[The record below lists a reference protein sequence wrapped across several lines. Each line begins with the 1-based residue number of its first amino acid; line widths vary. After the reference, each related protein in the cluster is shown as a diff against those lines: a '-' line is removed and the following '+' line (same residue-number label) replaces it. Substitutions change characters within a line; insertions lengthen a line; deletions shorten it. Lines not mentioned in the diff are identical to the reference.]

1 MVRANIF
8 HTRGARSEPWQLAG
22 AALLVGIAASIVAMA
37 LRGGVHYLFDLSNEL
52 RSHWWGMLLLPAFGA
67 MLGVFIIR
75 VLFREPGG
83 HGVPSVLEAVTRKGG
98 HMRRRSIISRLLG
111 SLCNVSAGGS
121 AGLEGPI
128 VYSAAAV
135 GSSIA
140 DAMRMAERQRV
151 LLLAC
156 GVAGGIGAIFNSP
169 LTGMI
174 FAMEVVLAEW
184 TLGAL
189 LPIAISAT
197 VATEVPRALSLSTIE
212 GPLQA
217 AGSYTWNGADLVAS
231 GCLGL
236 LAGLMSVALV
246 VCIFRAEGITR
257 KWKTNFATSNLGL
270 VAGLAGLGVGA
281 IGIFMPEAIG
291 EGYGTIAN
299 ILNGTTALSSALLLL
314 LFAKLI
320 ATTLTLGSNAPGG
333 IFAPSL
339 VLGAILGY
347 GFGGL
352 LNYLFP
358 EVAFAAPS
366 FFAIAAMAG
375 LVAGS
380 MQAPFTGI
388 MLALESTG
396 SWEGTL
402 PLITVSV
409 LSVLVSRTFLRHSF
423 YTWELAER
431 GELMRPGSDRRILS
445 EIRVAEL
452 LDEESIS
459 ITSGSTLDDLTRELP
474 NTSRNQFAV
483 VDESGRL
490 LGMLS
495 VTSLR
500 GVIFDE
506 MVRKVTSV
514 DTVMDTTLP
523 ALKGESSLLE
533 ATDCFEECGAWVLP
547 VVDAEGMFIGTLS
560 KSMLFD
566 RYRRELIVQT
576 ADHLE

>member
-1 MVRANIF
+1 MARANVF
-8 HTRGARSEPWQLAG
+8 HTRGARSEPWQLGG
-22 AALLVGIAASIVAMA
+22 AALLVGLAASVVAMM
-37 LRGGVHYLFDLSNEL
+37 LRGGVHFLFELSSEL
-52 RSHWWGMLLLPAFGA
+52 RTHWWGMLLLPAAGA

-111 SLCNVSAGGS
+111 TLSNVSAGGS

-135 GSSIA
+135 GSSLA
-140 DAMRMAERQRV
+140 DIMRMAERQRV

-197 VATEVPRALSLSTIE
+197 VATEFTRIFFSVPEPLRAVSSET
-212 GPLQA
+212 GH
-217 AGSYTWNGADLVAS
+217 SYDLFAFGA
-231 GCLGL
+231 LGL
-236 LAGLMSVALV
+236 LAGLLSVALV
-246 VCIFRAEGITR
+246 VLIFRTEVITR
-257 KWKTNFATSNLGL
+257 KWKKGFATSNLG
-270 VAGLAGLGVGA
+270 VIAGIAGLGVGA
-281 IGIFMPEAIG
+281 IGIFVPEAIG

-299 ILNGTTALSSALLLL
+299 ILQGHTEFGFTLIILLV
-314 LFAKLI
+314 AKLI
-320 ATTLTLGSNAPGG
+320 ATALTLGSNAPGG

-339 VLGAILGY
+339 LLGAILGY

-352 LNYLFP
+352 LQVLFP
-358 EVAFAAPS
+358 DIAFASPS
-366 FFAIAAMAG
+366 FFAVAAMAG

-445 EIRVAEL
+445 EMQVGEM
-452 LDEESIS
+452 LDDDFIS

-483 VDESGRL
+483 VDESGRF

-506 MVRKVTSV
+506 MVRKITPV
-514 DTVMDTTLP
+514 DTVMDVLVPTL
-523 ALKGESSLLE
+523 KHDSSLLD
-533 ATDCFEECGAWVLP
+533 ATEVFEDSGAWVLP
-547 VVDAEGMFIGTLS
+547 VVDPEGIFLGTVS
-560 KSMLFD
+560 KSTLFD
-566 RYRRELIVQT
+566 RYRSELIVQT